1 MGMRRWLAVAAL
13 GAALLT
19 LPAWGQRRG
28 GASGGFAGHAGIA
41 GGHSMVGSRGPM
53 STNHSPGFAGGPR
66 GGPHFGNGFGWG
78 NGFGRPGRSP
88 FFHHHGRFFGG
99 WPYAGYYG
107 YADYGYPWYY
117 GDDSYSADSYQNYPA
132 YDYSSA
138 YAENDRVQAQI
149 DRLENEVDRL
159 REEREAR
166 ESQRSGASQGRA
178 KTEVQPTELVF
189 RDKHTE
195 EVQNYAIVGQTF
207 WILNAEKARKIP
219 IAQLDIPATRKV
231 NEDRGVDFQLP
242 E

>member
-1 MGMRRWLAVAAL
+1 MRRWLAVAAL

-28 GASGGFAGHAGIA
+28 GGASGGFAGHAGFS
-41 GGHSMVGSRGPM
+41 GGHSMVGGRGPM
-53 STNHSPGFAGGPR
+53 VGARGFPGVQRGNVNLVIGGFGHPGFGHP
-66 GGPHFGNGFGWG
+66 GFVHS
-78 NGFGRPGRSP
+78 GFGRHR
-88 FFHHHGRFFGG
+88 GRFFRG
-99 WPYAGYYG
+99 WPYGYPYYG
-107 YADYGYPWYY
+107 WGDY
-117 GDDSYSADSYQNYPA
+117 GDDSYSSDSYQNYPA

-138 YAENDRVQAQI
+138 YADSDRQQVAI
-149 DRLENEVDRL
+149 DRLEAEVDRL

-166 ESQRSGASQGRA
+166 ESQSSKTSRS
-178 KTEVQPTELVF
+178 KTDVQPTELVF

-219 IAQLDIPATRKV
+219 IAQLDIAATRKV

>member
-1 MGMRRWLAVAAL
+1 MAL
-13 GAALLT
+13 VIRVT
-19 LPAWGQRRG
+19 R
-28 GASGGFAGHAGIA
+28 
-41 GGHSMVGSRGPM
+41 
-53 STNHSPGFAGGPR
+53 
-66 GGPHFGNGFGWG
+66 HFSFTIITS
-78 NGFGRPGRSP
+78 FRS
-88 FFHHHGRFFGG
+88 

-107 YADYGYPWYY
+107 YGGYGYPWYY
-117 GDDSYSADSYQNYPA
+117 GDDSYSADSYQSYPA
-132 YDYSSA
+132 YDNSSA
-138 YAENDRVQAQI
+138 YAENDRVQSQI

-166 ESQRSGASQGRA
+166 ESQSSKSSRSKA
-178 KTEVQPTELVF
+178 EVQPTELVF

-207 WILNAEKARKIP
+207 WILNNEKARKIP